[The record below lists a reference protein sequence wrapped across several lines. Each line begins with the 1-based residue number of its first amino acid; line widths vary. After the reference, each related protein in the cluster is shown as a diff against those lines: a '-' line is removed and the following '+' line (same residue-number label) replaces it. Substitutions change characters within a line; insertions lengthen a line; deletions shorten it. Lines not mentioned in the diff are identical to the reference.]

1 MANPVRIPDD
11 TRSIHNIGAFIMS
24 YQPYQN
30 AFVNALVN
38 RIGMVII
45 TSKLWQNPWS
55 VFKRGYMEF
64 GETVEEIFVNIANPH
79 SYDPSTAE
87 SQIFRREL
95 PDVRAAFHAM
105 NFQKFYKTT
114 VSNDQL
120 RQAFLSWGGITDLIA
135 KIVDALYT
143 GMQQDEYTVM
153 KYMVCRE
160 AISGRMAVETV
171 PALSAT
177 NGIQDNAKALR
188 AMSSNLTFNKTEYN
202 QASVYNHTNRE
213 DQYIIVDT
221 VFEATMDVDVLA
233 VAFHMEKADFLG
245 HLIIVDS
252 FSEHDTDRLALLFE
266 NDSTYVPFTSG
277 DIANLEDIH
286 ALVVDKDWWMVFDN
300 FQNMT
305 QNYNGEGLYWNYWL
319 HVWKTFSVSPFAN
332 AVVFAESSGSIT
344 TVAVSPASATVLPGT
359 MAQFSA
365 TVTASGIIDQGVVWS
380 IVGDDN
386 GTPDPDVTFKSGTK
400 IDPYS
405 GILTVDSTE
414 TETVIYVVAT
424 SKANS
429 AKSGSATVSTVSN

>member
-1 MANPVRIPDD
+1 MPQVRIPDD
-11 TRSIHNIGAFIMS
+11 TRSIHSIGEFIMS

-30 AFVNALVN
+30 AFVNAIVN
-38 RIGMVII
+38 RIGMVLI
-45 TSKLWQNPWS
+45 TSKLWRNPWS

-64 GETVEEIFVNIANPH
+64 GETIEEIFVNLADPH
-79 SYDPSTAE
+79 SYNPSVAE
-87 SQIFRREL
+87 EQIFRREL

-105 NFQKFYKTT
+105 NFQKFYKVT

-120 RQAFLSWGGITDLIA
+120 RQAFLSWSGITDLIA

-143 GMQQDEYTVM
+143 GMEQDEYTVM
-153 KYMVCRE
+153 KYMMCRE
-160 AISGRMAVETV
+160 VLSGRMAVEVV

-188 AMSSNLTFNKTEYN
+188 AMSSNLTFNKTDYN
-202 QASVYNHTNRE
+202 QAGVYNHTDRN

-252 FSEHDTDRLALLFE
+252 FSEHDSTRLGKLFE
-266 NDSTYVPFTSG
+266 NDETYTPFTAG
-277 DIANLEDIH
+277 DIANLEDVH

-332 AVVFAESSGSIT
+332 AVVFSETEGSIT
-344 TVAVSPASATVLPGT
+344 GVTVSPSTATVLPGN
-359 MAQFSA
+359 MAQF
-365 TVTASGIIDQGVVWS
+365 TASVVASGVIDQAVTWS
-380 IVGDDN
+380 IAKGAGET
-386 GTPDPDVTFKSGTK
+386 GTLASGTK

-405 GILTVDSTE
+405 GILTVDSD
-414 TETVIYVVAT
+414 ETVETIIVKAT
-424 SKANS
+424 ARADSTAYDTS
-429 AKSGSATVSTVSN
+429 TVSTVSD